1 MKKDEEIDAIL
12 ESAVPL
18 NTRRAADTLVSIIN
32 AFCAEAKLEVELATC
47 SGVGRLRSRNHSPA
61 RFNLIGQ
68 FHDYGHLTCWK

>member
-18 NTRRAADTLVSIIN
+18 NTRRATDAMVGIFN
-32 AFCAEAKLEVELATC
+32 AFSRGKAGSRATC
-47 SGVGRLRSRNHSPA
+47 SGAGRLRSRNHSPA